1 MRKASMTDPR
11 PLVAPLFV
19 PADRPERFAKAAAS
33 AADAIIIDLE
43 DAVAPE
49 RKAFARA
56 SLKAARYL
64 AARIFVRVNAP
75 NTPWHEEDVETLA
88 DLPHVGIVL
97 PKAESAAQIQRIDR
111 KLGPGRPFIALIESA
126 RGVVCALQIAETA
139 CVCQLAF
146 GPVDY
151 SLDLFIS
158 PNPEASAHALS
169 MLAIASRAVGLP
181 GPLDGPCLDLSGDE
195 AIHLELA
202 RARDLGAGGKLC
214 IHPSQVAKVVT
225 GFAPTTSDLS
235 RARQILLSGD
245 ELGARAIDG
254 ALVDRPIVEWAQR
267 IMRRADRDISDRS

>member
-1 MRKASMTDPR
+1 MTDPR

-19 PADRPERFAKAAAS
+19 PADRPERFAKAAAF

-56 SLKAARYL
+56 SLKGARDL
-64 AARIFVRVNAP
+64 AARIFVRINAP
-75 NTPWHEEDVETLA
+75 NTPWHEDDVEALA

-97 PKAESAAQIQRIDR
+97 PKAESAVQIQRIDR
-111 KLGPGRPFIALIESA
+111 KLGGRPFIALIESA

-139 CVCQLAF
+139 CVRQLAF

-169 MLAIASRAVGLP
+169 MLAIASRAAGLP

-195 AIHLELA
+195 TIHLELA
-202 RARDLGAGGKLC
+202 RARDLGARGKLC
-214 IHPSQVAKVVT
+214 VHPSQVAKVVA

-235 RARQILLSGD
+235 RARQILSGGD
-245 ELGARAIDG
+245 ELGARAVDG
-254 ALVDRPIVEWAQR
+254 GLVDRPIVEWAQR
-267 IMRRADRDISDRS
+267 LITRAEAAPTLPIP